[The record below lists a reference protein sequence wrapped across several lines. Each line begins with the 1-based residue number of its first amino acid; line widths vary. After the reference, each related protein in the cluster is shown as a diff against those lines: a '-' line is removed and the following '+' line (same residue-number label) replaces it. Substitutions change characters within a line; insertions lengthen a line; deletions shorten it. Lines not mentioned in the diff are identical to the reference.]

1 MAALV
6 SYVLTQNS
14 TRSTGPIS
22 WGSLV
27 AWTGSENVP
36 ARRDFT
42 VRPCVRRASNC
53 VPRARKLTSSPALA
67 RSPPK
72 YPPVPPAP
80 MTTIRICSLL
90 QKMVAAIFFISS
102 EQVYLVKSHQSIY
115 FDSNF
120 LDSCLLEKLPSN
132 LLY

>member
-1 MAALV
+1 MKRCSPSLAALV
-6 SYVLTQNS
+6 SYVLTQNN

-22 WGSLV
+22 CGSLV

-72 YPPVPPAP
+72 YPPVPPVP

-90 QKMVAAIFFISS
+90 QKVVAALFSPPS
-102 EQVYLVKSHQSIY
+102 EQVYLVESYQSLY

-120 LDSCLLEKLPSN
+120 GSLSP
-132 LLY
+132 